1 MIARGVIVF
10 ALALAL
16 AGCAPAPRD
25 VPRELSATDTGTI
38 WFATPGSIGRTA
50 THFVLGPPIVVSGTL
65 GLPTGA
71 GPFPLVVLAHG
82 CGGSG
87 TVDRM
92 WASVLREW
100 GYATFVL
107 DSFTGRG
114 LKEVCTSARTLSGLQ
129 RVPDAYG
136 ALRILATHPGID
148 VRRAALMGFSHGGIL
163 ALTASTVWAKETYA
177 PAGQPA
183 FRAFVPFYPFCNTV
197 YPERDHVSAPLR
209 IHIGDAD
216 DWTPA
221 ASCITLAQS
230 LKASGQDV
238 AITVYPG
245 ALHGFD
251 NPITGFLRMPNVDN
265 GSRCAFRLTSILGPL
280 PLQYEVDECLAKGAT
295 LGGNPAALEAARQ
308 NVRAELA
315 GLLK

>member
-1 MIARGVIVF
+1 MNHEPKKIV
-10 ALALAL
+10 
-16 AGCAPAPRD
+16 
-25 VPRELSATDTGTI
+25 
-38 WFATPGSIGRTA
+38 
-50 THFVLGPPIVVSGTL
+50 VLG
-65 GLPTGA
+65 A
-71 GPFPLVVLAHG
+71 GIIGVTSA
-82 CGGSG
+82 
-87 TVDRM
+87 
-92 WASVLREW
+92 WYLRQA
-100 GYATFVL
+100 GYDVTVL
-107 DSFTGRG
+107 DR
-114 LKEVCTSARTLSGLQ
+114 
-129 RVPDAYG
+129 
-136 ALRILATHPGID
+136 
-148 VRRAALMGFSHGGIL
+148 
-163 ALTASTVWAKETYA
+163 
-177 PAGQPA
+177 QPA
-183 FRAFVPFYPFCNTV
+183 AGMETSFANGGQVSVT
-197 YPERDHVSAPLR
+197 HVEPWANPTAPLR

>member
-1 MIARGVIVF
+1 MPGFRRDRLTWVAY
-10 ALALAL
+10 ALLA
-16 AGCAPAPRD
+16 
-25 VPRELSATDTGTI
+25 
-38 WFATPGSIGRTA
+38 WFAYLQAALTYMKNLDSIGQEKIGAVGFCAGGRW
-50 THFVLGPPIVVSGTL
+50 
-65 GLPTGA
+65 GLFFAAEEP
-71 GPFPLVVLAHG
+71 
-82 CGGSG
+82 
-87 TVDRM
+87 R
-92 WASVLREW
+92 
-100 GYATFVL
+100 L
-107 DSFTGRG
+107 D
-114 LKEVCTSARTLSGLQ
+114 
-129 RVPDAYG
+129 
-136 ALRILATHPGID
+136 
-148 VRRAALMGFSHGGIL
+148 
-163 ALTASTVWAKETYA
+163 
-177 PAGQPA
+177 
-183 FRAFVPFYPFCNTV
+183 AFVPFYPFCNTV

-209 IHIGDAD
+209 IHVGDAD